1 MRPATAAERHPA
13 LDILVMGRWDDA
25 FGSLHARVDRM
36 LGEDRA
42 QRLFD
47 VIADR
52 GLIQEEIAT
61 LVEELYA
68 LGKPS
73 AGALALASEM
83 LTADPRKPDSLYF
96 LPQLQFAL
104 DETDLDADDD
114 AVLRQRLR
122 VWWEAADGLHLA
134 AKVSLFR
141 LADPEAECWPAEP
154 DVIAMLF
161 ERQDNP
167 TSTSATLFADLGLPT
182 LVVMPKD
189 KSSKLNNYHAAFKDL
204 VGAAMPLVVVRD
216 LQRIRAAL
224 HAEFP
229 HAVTAVDLMLR
240 DLREDKPFR
249 IKPVVLVGSP
259 GAGKS
264 RLVRRL
270 ADLVSHYVYR
280 FDGAASSDNQFGGTA
295 KAWANTEVSV
305 PARAV
310 AQSRTANPMVLIDEI
325 EKSADRHHNGRL
337 WDALLP
343 FLDQETAG
351 RYRDQSLDCELN
363 LSAISFAATANDV
376 SKLPAPLRDRMRVIR
391 VPTPTL
397 QHLPSLAASVMRDLA
412 AEDEARAGD
421 ESLAEDELVIIGKAW
436 SRAGFSMRSLQKI
449 VGASLDARDQH
460 AMRH

>member
-13 LDILVMGRWDDA
+13 LDILLMGRWDDA
-25 FGSLHARVDRM
+25 FGALHTRVDRT

-52 GLIQEEIAT
+52 GLIQEEIAA
-61 LVEELYA
+61 LIEELYA
-68 LGKPS
+68 IGKPS
-73 AGALALASEM
+73 AGALALAWSM
-83 LTADPRKPDSLYF
+83 LTADPRKPASLYF

-104 DETDLDADDD
+104 DNTWLS
-114 AVLRQRLR
+114 AVDEAELRKRLR
-122 VWWEAADGLHLA
+122 VWWQVAEGEHKTQ
-134 AKVSLFR
+134 KVSIFR
-141 LADPEAECWPAEP
+141 LADPEAECWPEP
-154 DVIAMLF
+154 EYAKAAQQHVSTA
-161 ERQDNP
+161 
-167 TSTSATLFADLGLPT
+167 TSLFADLGLPT

-189 KSSKLNNYHAAFKDL
+189 KSSKLNNYHGAFKDL
-204 VGAAMPLVVVRD
+204 VDAAMPLVVVRD
-216 LQRIRAAL
+216 LRRIRSAL

-229 HAVTAVDLMLR
+229 HAVTAVDQMLR
-240 DLREDKPFR
+240 DLREDKPAR
-249 IKPVVLVGSP
+249 IRPVVLVGSP

-270 ADLVSHYVYR
+270 ADLVSLYVYR
-280 FDGAASSDNQFGGTA
+280 FDGSVSSDNQFGGTA
-295 KAWANTEVSV
+295 KAWANTEASV

-351 RYRDQSLDCELN
+351 RYRDQSLDCELD
-363 LSAISFAATANDV
+363 LSMISYAATANDV
-376 SKLPAPLRDRMRVIR
+376 TKLPAPLRDRFRTIR

-397 QHLPSLAASVMRDLA
+397 QHLPALAASVMRDLA

-421 ESLAEDELVIIGKAW
+421 EPLGEDELVVIGKAW
-436 SRAGFSMRSLQKI
+436 SLAGFSMRSLQKI
-449 VGASLDARDQH
+449 VGASLEARDQH

>member
-1 MRPATAAERHPA
+1 
-13 LDILVMGRWDDA
+13 MGRWADA
-25 FGSLHARVDRM
+25 FGALHARVDRM
-36 LGEDRA
+36 LEDRA
-42 QRLFD
+42 RRLFD

-52 GLIQEEIAT
+52 KATQAEISDLI
-61 LVEELYA
+61 EELYGI
-68 LGKPS
+68 GKPS
-73 AGALALASEM
+73 AGALALAWEM
-83 LTADPRKPDSLYF
+83 LTADPRKPASLYF

-104 DETDLDADDD
+104 DQADLDANVD

-122 VWWEAADGLHLA
+122 FWWEAADGLHLA
-134 AKVSLFR
+134 AKVSIFR
-141 LADPEAECWPAEP
+141 LADPEAECWPEP
-154 DVIAMLF
+154 
-161 ERQDNP
+161 QDNH
-167 TSTSATLFADLGLPT
+167 TSTSATLFADPGLPT

-189 KSSKLNNYHAAFKDL
+189 KSSKLNNYHAVFKDL

-240 DLREDKPFR
+240 DLCEDKPVR
-249 IKPVVLVGSP
+249 IRPVVLVGPP

-270 ADLVSHYVYR
+270 ADLVSLYVYR

-325 EKSADRHHNGRL
+325 EKAADRHHNGRL

-343 FLDQETAG
+343 FLDPETAG
-351 RYRDQSLDCELN
+351 RYRDQSLDCELD
-363 LSAISFAATANDV
+363 LSLVSYTSTANDV
-376 SKLPAPLRDRMRVIR
+376 TKLPGPLRDRMRVIR

-397 QHLPSLAASVMRDLA
+397 VHLPALAASVMRELA
-412 AEDEARAGD
+412 AEDGARAGD
-421 ESLAEDELVIIGKAW
+421 EPLAGDELDVIGKTW

-449 VGASLDARDQH
+449 VLATLEARDSC
-460 AMRH
+460 APRH

>member
-1 MRPATAAERHPA
+1 M
-13 LDILVMGRWDDA
+13 
-25 FGSLHARVDRM
+25 AR
-36 LGEDRA
+36 
-42 QRLFD
+42 
-47 VIADR
+47 
-52 GLIQEEIAT
+52 
-61 LVEELYA
+61 
-68 LGKPS
+68 S
-73 AGALALASEM
+73 
-83 LTADPRKPDSLYF
+83 
-96 LPQLQFAL
+96 
-104 DETDLDADDD
+104 
-114 AVLRQRLR
+114 
-122 VWWEAADGLHLA
+122 
-134 AKVSLFR
+134 
-141 LADPEAECWPAEP
+141 
-154 DVIAMLF
+154 
-161 ERQDNP
+161 
-167 TSTSATLFADLGLPT
+167 
-182 LVVMPKD
+182 
-189 KSSKLNNYHAAFKDL
+189 
-204 VGAAMPLVVVRD
+204 
-216 LQRIRAAL
+216 RIRAAL

-240 DLREDKPFR
+240 DLREDEPFR

-264 RLVRRL
+264 RVVRRL
-270 ADLVSHYVYR
+270 AELVSLYVYR

-351 RYRDQSLDCELN
+351 RYRDQSLDCELD
-363 LSAISFAATANDV
+363 LSRISFAATANDV
-376 SKLPAPLRDRMRVIR
+376 TKLPGPLRDRFRVIR

-397 QHLPSLAASVMRDLA
+397 QHLPALAASVMRDLA

-421 ESLAEDELVIIGKAW
+421 EPLAEDELDVIGKAW

-449 VGASLDARDQH
+449 VGASLEARDQH